1 MDRYNVKIFCKFEA
15 GLDEKRFLLVGLIM
29 SMSVNNKG
37 EQSRICEMRNTTLKQ
52 VNQEKD
58 IGVIVNEQLKFKSHV
73 YEKIHRTNNMM

>member
-1 MDRYNVKIFCKFEA
+1 
-15 GLDEKRFLLVGLIM
+15 M

-37 EQSRICEMRNTTLKQ
+37 EQSRTCEIRDTTLKQ